1 MARYLRIY
9 IAVAAIALLAAA
21 HYLLQPFS
29 LTRHRRATASSRTQS
44 YSSSPGVFDEEDGQ
58 LIDSSGLVV
67 DEKGLVSYSQD
78 NATGHPIEMLIER
91 GRKLAEEMDSKI
103 ASVTSVKDSV
113 MDYVTAFGMGPP
125 RGFEAWCVAPNAFF
139 ILSAADLVFTR
150 YAYTQSVPAPHPPPL
165 PSLIPLAHR
174 PVLPFLSHP
183 AALLR
188 ERVEKLRETDE
199 FIFTL
204 TFVPDGQG
212 DRGTACKTN
221 EEWHAEDWRV
231 RDNGRVLVRGAA
243 AWSWRCKYVVNRSQ
257 RELSSL
263 IYRMQQYSDP
273 PLTVA
278 PSHA

>member
-1 MARYLRIY
+1 MSLRL
-9 IAVAAIALLAAA
+9 AWDRLEVSKHGAL
-21 HYLLQPFS
+21 H
-29 LTRHRRATASSRTQS
+29 
-44 YSSSPGVFDEEDGQ
+44 
-58 LIDSSGLVV
+58 
-67 DEKGLVSYSQD
+67 
-78 NATGHPIEMLIER
+78 
-91 GRKLAEEMDSKI
+91 
-103 ASVTSVKDSV
+103 
-113 MDYVTAFGMGPP
+113 
-125 RGFEAWCVAPNAFF
+125 PNAVFV
-139 ILSAADLVFTR
+139 LSAADLVNTR

-221 EEWHAEDWRV
+221 EEWHAEDWHV

-263 IYRMQQYSDP
+263 IYRMQQYSDS